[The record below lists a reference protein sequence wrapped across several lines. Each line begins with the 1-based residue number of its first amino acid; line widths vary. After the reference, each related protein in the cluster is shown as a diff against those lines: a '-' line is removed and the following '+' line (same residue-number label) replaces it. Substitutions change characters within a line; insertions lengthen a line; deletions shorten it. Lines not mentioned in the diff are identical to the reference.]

1 MDTNNTNGLF
11 VLSASPHVKHKN
23 NTRRIM
29 LDVIIA
35 LMPAFIWSVVMFGW
49 KALMLTAISVISCVG
64 FEYGYQ
70 KLMKKPVTIGDLSA
84 VVTGIILAF
93 NVPSSA
99 AWWIMPIGA
108 FFAIVIV
115 KQLFGGIGK
124 NVVNPAIA
132 ARIFMF
138 VSWPQQLT
146 SFAEPITDAV
156 SSATALGSL
165 KTGLIPESYSVLDMF
180 LGICPGSLGEVS
192 AMLLMIGGIYLI
204 VRRVIT
210 WHIPVAFIGTV
221 YVLGLLFPQAG
232 GFVQY
237 ACYAIFSGGVMLGS
251 IFMATDYTTSP
262 VTPKGRIIFG
272 IGCGLLTV
280 LIRYFGAYPEGVSFA
295 IMIMNLLVWY
305 IDRATIPV
313 RFGGKKQKG
322 GKSNG

>member
-11 VLSASPHVKHKN
+11 VLSASPHVKHSN

-138 VSWPQQLT
+138 L
-146 SFAEPITDAV
+146 A
-156 SSATALGSL
+156 SAADLLCRAYYRCGILRNRARLS
-165 KTGLIPESYSVLDMF
+165 EDRSYSRKLLRSRYV
-180 LGICPGSLGEVS
+180 PG
-192 AMLLMIGGIYLI
+192 YLP
-204 VRRVIT
+204 RKPR
-210 WHIPVAFIGTV
+210 
-221 YVLGLLFPQAG
+221 
-232 GFVQY
+232 
-237 ACYAIFSGGVMLGS
+237 
-251 IFMATDYTTSP
+251 
-262 VTPKGRIIFG
+262 
-272 IGCGLLTV
+272 
-280 LIRYFGAYPEGVSFA
+280 
-295 IMIMNLLVWY
+295 
-305 IDRATIPV
+305 
-313 RFGGKKQKG
+313 
-322 GKSNG
+322 